1 VLPRA
6 IEWMLAAV
14 IGTGQVELVKRL
26 LDLEVDCSQA
36 DRNLWTPLHYAAA
49 NGHKVCV
56 RSLLDA
62 GVSAGD
68 VDAWG
73 RTPLHWAAER
83 GWTDTV
89 TLLVP
94 AMTLEGR
101 DVGLQV
107 SGSGICIDDRA
118 ARDNTNEVPA
128 SVWRITACLI
138 CKVQTQPRHGSTVT
152 SV

>member
-1 VLPRA
+1 MFV
-6 IEWMLAAV
+6 AV
-14 IGTGQVELVKRL
+14 VGTGQVELVERL

-36 DRNLWTPLHYAAA
+36 DCNLWTPLHYAAA
-49 NGHKVCV
+49 NGHKACV

-62 GVSAGD
+62 GVSAGN

-73 RTPLHWAAER
+73 RTPVHWAAER

-94 AMTLEGR
+94 AMALEGR

-107 SGSGICIDDRA
+107 SGSG
-118 ARDNTNEVPA
+118 V
-128 SVWRITACLI
+128 
-138 CKVQTQPRHGSTVT
+138 
-152 SV
+152 